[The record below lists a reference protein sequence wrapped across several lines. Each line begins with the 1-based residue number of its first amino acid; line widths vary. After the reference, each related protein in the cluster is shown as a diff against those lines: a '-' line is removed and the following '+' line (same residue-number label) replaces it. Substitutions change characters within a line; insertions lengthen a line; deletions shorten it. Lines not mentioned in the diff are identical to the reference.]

1 MPIPCDKN
9 FIIATIFPLTKADH
23 IYVAAVLAQAPTA
36 PSPRGV
42 KRSRSPDQLEE
53 SWVGADDDGTYDF
66 LRDGFT
72 VSTRTTS
79 IYTLGKYRFHCRMK
93 WASTVLI

>member
-1 MPIPCDKN
+1 MLECL
-9 FIIATIFPLTKADH
+9 FRVTKFYHRNHLSTGEADH
-23 IYVAAVLAQAPTA
+23 IYVAAALAQAPTA

-53 SWVGADDDGTYDF
+53 SWVGADDDGTYGL

-79 IYTLGKYRFHCRMK
+79 IYHRENILSIV
-93 WASTVLI
+93 A